1 MRKLIIEIMMKKLI
15 LIAIFILASVALFAQ
30 KHEVVIFKKGDNGY
44 HTFRI
49 PALIQTQS
57 GDILAFAEG
66 RKNSGGD
73 TGDIDLVMKRSTDGG
88 KTWGEMSV
96 VWDDAENVCGN
107 PSPVVDR
114 KSGRVILVMTWNNG
128 KDPEKMIHAKKSID
142 TRRVFVT
149 YSDDEGISWAKPRE
163 ITTEAKRPEWQ
174 WYATGPCHSIQIS
187 KGPHK
192 GRIVVPCDHSN
203 YGEGNFS
210 HVIYSDDCG
219 QSWAIGGIVKYGNES
234 TITEL
239 SNGDLM
245 FNMRCGNEAAV
256 RGEDKPYRMVA
267 VSHDGGETFEEMYLD
282 EGLEE
287 PVCNASIINYA
298 PKGKLTKKILF
309 SNPKHPSKRLDM
321 SISMSKDNGKT
332 WKKAIQLSDQP
343 TAYSDLL
350 ILPSGD
356 VMIFYERGT
365 KRPYDEMV
373 ISVISKDIF
382 K

>member
-1 MRKLIIEIMMKKLI
+1 MKKI
-15 LIAIFILASVALFAQ
+15 LTIIAISMLAAASSYAQ
-30 KHEVVIFKKGDNGY
+30 KHETVIFKKGDNGY

-49 PALIQTQS
+49 PALIQTKS

-73 TGDIDLVMKRSTDGG
+73 SGDIDMVMKRSTDGG
-88 KTWGEMSV
+88 KTWGEMSI
-96 VWDDAENVCGN
+96 VWDDKENVCGN
-107 PSPVVDR
+107 PSPVIDR
-114 KSGRVILVMTWNNG
+114 KTGRVILVMTWNNG
-128 KDPEKMIHAKKSID
+128 KDPEKKIHAKTSID
-142 TRRVFVT
+142 TRRVYVT
-149 YSDDEGISWAKPRE
+149 YSDDEGKTWAEPRE
-163 ITTEAKRPEWQ
+163 ITSEAKRPEWQ
-174 WYATGPCHSIQIS
+174 WYATGPCHSIQIR

-219 QSWAIGGIVKYGNES
+219 KSWAIGGIVKYGNES

-245 FNMRCGNEAAV
+245 LNMRCGDPATV
-256 RGEDKPYRMVA
+256 RGEDKPYRLVA
-267 VSHDGGETFEEMYLD
+267 ISHDGGESFDEMYLD
-282 EGLEE
+282 KGLEE

-298 PKGKLTKKILF
+298 PKGKLSKKILF

-321 SISMSKDNGKT
+321 SISMSKNNGKT
-332 WKKAIQLSDQP
+332 WEKAIQLSDQP
-343 TAYSDLL
+343 TAYSDML
-350 ILPSGD
+350 ILPNGD
-356 VMIFYERGT
+356 VMIFYERGA

-373 ISVISKDIF
+373 IAVISKDIF